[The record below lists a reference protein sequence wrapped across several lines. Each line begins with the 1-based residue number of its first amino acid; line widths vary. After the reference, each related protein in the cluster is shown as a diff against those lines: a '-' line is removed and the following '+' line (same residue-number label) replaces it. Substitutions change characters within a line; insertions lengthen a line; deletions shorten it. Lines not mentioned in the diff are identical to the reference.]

1 MYQQITLIGNLG
13 RDPELRYSASGVAF
27 TNFSVATSRSWTGQD
42 GQRQEKTVWFRVSVW
57 DRQAEACNQYLT
69 KGQRVLVVGEMEEP
83 YVFTDQEGNSRASLQ
98 VRAQLASRTR
108 SHGRRWGPV
117 RRPVCSGSGR
127 VWFGSGSRRRRG
139 YTVLR
144 GRSCSFWAAQLQRG
158 RAGNCVTS
166 DSMP

>member
-98 VRAQLASRTR
+98 VRARNVQFLNSRAER
-108 SHGRRWGPV
+108 EAMGVGGGQYGGQSAAAV
-117 RRPVCSGSGR
+117 DGSGLDQ
-127 VWFGSGSRRRRG
+127 G
-139 YTVLR
+139 
-144 GRSCSFWAAQLQRG
+144 
-158 RAGNCVTS
+158 AGGEE
-166 DSMP
+166 DIPF